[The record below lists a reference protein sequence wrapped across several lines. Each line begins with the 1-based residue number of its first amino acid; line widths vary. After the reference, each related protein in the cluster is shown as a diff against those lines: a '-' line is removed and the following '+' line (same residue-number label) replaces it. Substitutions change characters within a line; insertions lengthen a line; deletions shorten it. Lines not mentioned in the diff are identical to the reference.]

1 MLRAWCWGN
10 GRSNTQTWHRRCPRD
25 EVIESKLDQLCVA
38 VRREVEGETVVY
50 LTEKAI
56 AELADAIEKSSHAKF
71 ADEVGKDVAGIPAG
85 ARVLVE
91 VDEKL
96 PILEGRRLVGEL
108 IRSMQEGDPL
118 RVKMRPMGTSREPP
132 LDSFAR
138 ELMKEPLRRTRA
150 LAGKRS
156 LEEMRDRPL
165 LRIRPALI
173 QTSYFRLCAP
183 SGQLCL

>member
-1 MLRAWCWGN
+1 MPWQWTDQHPN
-10 GRSNTQTWHRRCPRD
+10 VHRRCPRD
-25 EVIESKLDQLCVA
+25 EVVEAKLDQLCVA

-50 LTEKAI
+50 LREETI
-56 AELADAIEKSSHAKF
+56 AQLADAIKHSCHEKF
-71 ADEVGKDVAGIPAG
+71 ADEVGEDVAGIPAG
-85 ARVLVE
+85 ARVLVD
-91 VDEKL
+91 VDEAL
-96 PILEGRRLVGEL
+96 PILEGRRLVEEI

-118 RVKMRPMGTSREPP
+118 RVKMRPMGASREPP

-138 ELMKEPLRRTRA
+138 ELMKEPPRRTRT

-165 LRIRPALI
+165 LRIRHSHI
-173 QTSYFRLCAP
+173 QTSSFRLCAP